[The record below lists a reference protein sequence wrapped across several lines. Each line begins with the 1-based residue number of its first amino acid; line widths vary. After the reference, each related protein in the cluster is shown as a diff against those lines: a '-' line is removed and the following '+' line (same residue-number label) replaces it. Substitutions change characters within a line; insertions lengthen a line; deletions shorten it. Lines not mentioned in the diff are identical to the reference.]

1 MKQQLEPQNID
12 AERACLGALLVT
24 PECFLE
30 VAEICSADDFYRT
43 EHREI
48 FKAIETLF
56 NQSRT
61 VDLVTVTDQL
71 GSTGKLGD
79 IGPEYIVSLVQDMPL
94 GSSAPDYARII
105 VEKATRRRMLE
116 ASRDIAKL
124 AYDQDNQVSEML
136 DQAEN
141 RVFNLV
147 SKGSKQKFRSV
158 GAVMPTV
165 FNEVAELSAKLND
178 PAYKGSKYSGVPTG
192 FTELDELFSGF
203 QNSDLIFVAARPGM
217 GKTALMLNMAVNMA
231 SSSDHFPV
239 AFFNLEMS
247 AEALTRRVISA
258 ESGITADKLRK
269 GDLTNDDWAA
279 FHQLIKEFRNLPLY
293 IDDSTD
299 VSVNAIR
306 AKCRKLKLEKHIR
319 AVFIDYLQLL
329 SSGTKEDS
337 RVNEV
342 GVISRTLKVMAKE
355 LEIPV
360 IVGSQL
366 SRSVERRD
374 DKRPM
379 LQDLR
384 ESGSIE
390 QDADIVTFIYR
401 DSYYHKNE
409 DSKFKNVAEIIVGK
423 YRNGP
428 TGTVKL
434 LYDTERAQFKNLTF
448 APEHK

>member
-1 MKQQLEPQNID
+1 MKPQLEPQNID
-12 AERACLGALLVT
+12 AERACLGALIVDSS
-24 PECFLE
+24 CFLD
-30 VAEICSADDFYRT
+30 VAEICTADDFYRT
-43 EHREI
+43 EHQNI
-48 FKAIETLF
+48 FKAIENLF

-61 VDLVTVTDQL
+61 IDLVTVTDQL
-71 GSTGKLGD
+71 ASTGKLND
-79 IGPEYIVSLVQDMPL
+79 IGPEYIVSLVQDLPL
-94 GSSAPDYARII
+94 ASSAPDYARI
-105 VEKATRRRMLE
+105 VAEKATRRRMLD
-116 ASRDIAKL
+116 ASREIAKL
-124 AYDQDNQVSEML
+124 AYDQDNQVSEVL
-136 DQAEN
+136 DAAEN

-147 SKGSKQKFRSV
+147 SKGARQNYRDV
-158 GAVMPTV
+158 GSVMPEV
-165 FNEVAELSAKLND
+165 FNQVAELSVKLND

-192 FTELDELFSGF
+192 FTELDKLFSGF

-231 SSSDHFPV
+231 TCSDHFPV

-247 AEALTRRVISA
+247 AEALTRRIVSA
-258 ESGITADKLRK
+258 EAGITADKLRS
-269 GDLTNDDWAA
+269 GELTDDDWAG
-279 FHQLIKEFRNLPLY
+279 FHTLIKEFKNMPLY

-342 GVISRTLKVMAKE
+342 GVISRTLKIMAKE
-355 LEIPV
+355 LGVPV

-366 SRSVERRD
+366 SRNVEKRD

-390 QDADIVTFIYR
+390 QDADIVMFIYR

-428 TGTVKL
+428 TGRVEL
-434 LYDTERAQFKNLTF
+434 LYDSERAQFKNLTF
-448 APEHK
+448 AQERK